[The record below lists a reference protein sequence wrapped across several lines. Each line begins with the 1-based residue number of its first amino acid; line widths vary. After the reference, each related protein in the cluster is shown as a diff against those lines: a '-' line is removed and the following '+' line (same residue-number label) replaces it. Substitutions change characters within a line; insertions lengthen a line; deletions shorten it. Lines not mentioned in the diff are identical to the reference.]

1 MRRMILMF
9 VLISVLFATGC
20 TKREELVIAKVEK
33 KEITIAEF
41 EKTAEL
47 LDNQYLPETDDLDGR
62 KKLLDYIINKEVM
75 ALKARDAGYETE
87 EWFQNLWQRYRG
99 PFLVAALMDQLVRQK
114 VVVTEEEIDDYF
126 EKMQYEYT
134 LSQIIV
140 AGEDEAWE
148 LRERINGGEDFGE
161 VAKKYSLHKSAEN
174 GGFVGSNTVGSILWW
189 VEEALFNM
197 KEGDISPPLRTSYGW
212 ALLTVH
218 RIRKVESAENRDY
231 AGKRIRGIKEKKGIE
246 TLKAQIEKEIGL
258 TWYTDAIMIA
268 FDALPKEDVR
278 IEDMMSYKVTRK
290 NAPKLDL
297 PDQYRDM
304 IICTFADESYTLGDF
319 AEHYELLGLPDRPSR
334 AKGKE
339 NIILTMHKK
348 VFDTVLP
355 DYAEQKAKI
364 LEIPE
369 VMEAYEMRKEQFIVQ
384 RLYQDQIFGEVNV
397 STVEIKAYYDE
408 NKESIIVPEQ
418 RDYTII
424 LVSKEETAEEIKNR
438 ADSGYD
444 FAELA
449 KAYSLDPTVKEN
461 LGRTGMTYS
470 GHFPDYDR
478 IAFSLKKAGSV
489 SAPFRTPRGWAVVK
503 VEEIKHPKTP
513 SMIDAAQT
521 IKKTLTA
528 MKAEALLEEKL
539 QVWREGYPI
548 EIFDGNLAKA
558 EMKRTRL

>member
-1 MRRMILMF
+1 MRRMILLF

-33 KEITIAEF
+33 KEITIADF
-41 EKTAEL
+41 EKAAEL
-47 LDNQYLPETDDLDGR
+47 LDNKFLPETDDLEGR
-62 KKLLDYIINKEVM
+62 KKLLDHIINKEVM

-99 PFLVAALMDQLVRQK
+99 PFLVAALMDQLVRKK
-114 VVVTEEEIDDYF
+114 VVVTEEEIDYYF

-140 AGEDEAWE
+140 TGEDEAWE
-148 LRERINGGEDFGE
+148 LRERISGGEDFGE
-161 VAKKYSLHKSAEN
+161 MAKKYSLHMSAES

-189 VEEALFNM
+189 VEEALFDM
-197 KEGDISPPLRTSYGW
+197 KDGDVSPPLRTSYGW
-212 ALLTVH
+212 ALLKVH
-218 RIRKVESAENRDY
+218 RIRKVEPGKNRDY
-231 AGKRIRGIKEKKGIE
+231 AAKRIRGVKEKKGIE
-246 TLKAQIEKEIGL
+246 NLKAKIEKDIGL
-258 TWYTDAIMIA
+258 TWYTDAITIA
-268 FDALPKEDVR
+268 YDALPEDIK
-278 IEDMMSYKVTRK
+278 IEDIMSYKVTRK

-304 IICTFADESYTLGDF
+304 IICTFADESYTLSDF
-319 AEHYELLGLPDRPSR
+319 AEHYELLGLPDRPNR
-334 AKGKE
+334 GRGKE

-369 VMEAYEMRKEQFIVQ
+369 VLESYEMRKEQFIVQ
-384 RLYQDQIFGEVNV
+384 RLYQDQIYGEVDV

-408 NKESIIVPEQ
+408 NKDDIIVPEQ
-418 RDYTII
+418 RDYSII
-424 LVSKEETAEEIKNR
+424 LVSKEETAKEIKKR

-470 GHFPDYDR
+470 GHFQDYDQ

-503 VEEIKHPKTP
+503 VEEIKQAKTP
-513 SMIDAAQT
+513 SMLDATST
-521 IKKTLTA
+521 IKKSITA
-528 MKAEALLEEKL
+528 IKAEALLEEKL

-548 EIFDGNLAKA
+548 EISEGNLAKA
-558 EMKRTRL
+558 ELKRTRL